1 MFEDVLGVV
10 LDIVLDIVL
19 DVVRCSI
26 HKCTGV
32 VYGPAGR

>member
-26 HKCTGV
+26 NKCAGV